1 MTKEAKTENIVVL
14 KTEDIKIQEGVVS
27 LRVITIIISILASGI
42 SGFISIICCSAIANI
57 CSTSVV
63 SINLNKEIKLPL
75 PQCNLILSYLREN
88 CLLSEMDD
96 LDESLCRD
104 KKDIHVLGLAQR
116 SLAEYIITGDQDLL
130 CLVKYKKTKIVTPR
144 GFWTI
149 LKENEK

>member
-1 MTKEAKTENIVVL
+1 MKIILDTNVIIAAFASRGLCSAVFELCLDRFDVVL
-14 KTEDIKIQEGVVS
+14 SEA
-27 LRVITIIISILASGI
+27 ILKE
-42 SGFISIICCSAIANI
+42 
-57 CSTSVV
+57 V
-63 SINLNKEIKLPL
+63 SINLNKKIKLPL

-88 CLLSEMDD
+88 CLLSETDD